1 MSYKKLKTV
10 IFPAAG
16 LGTRFFPVTK
26 ASPKEMLPIVD
37 KPLIQYAVEEAIEA
51 GFEQLVFVISPD
63 KKAIRKHFESIS
75 ELDEKLNIEAIVPAN
90 VSSIYIEQSVP
101 LGLGHAIRC
110 ARDVINAEPFAV
122 VLPDDLIDGGTTGGC
137 LLQMVRHYER
147 NGCGAIGIQKIA
159 PEETNQYGIIE
170 YEDEVGGSNRIAT
183 IVEKPDPQFAPS
195 LLGVVGRYI
204 LPSAVMSQLEKTQ
217 KGSGNEIQLTDA
229 ISALLGD
236 YRIDG
241 FQFKGQRYDCG
252 SKIGYLK
259 ANVDYA
265 LKHSELAKE
274 FAAWLTTKQ

>member
-16 LGTRFFPVTK
+16 LGTRFLPVTK

-63 KKAIRKHFESIS
+63 KSAIRNHFESTS
-75 ELDEKLNIEAIVPAN
+75 ELDEKLKIEAIIPAN
-90 VSSIYIEQSVP
+90 VSSLYIEQSTP
-101 LGLGHAIRC
+101 LGLGHAIWC
-110 ARDVINAEPFAV
+110 ARDAIKTEPFAV
-122 VLPDDLIDGGTTGGC
+122 VLPDDLIDGGTAGGC
-137 LLQMVRHYER
+137 LLQMARHYEK

-159 PEETNQYGIIE
+159 PEETKQYGIIE
-170 YEDEVGGSNRIAT
+170 YEDEVGSSNRIAT

-204 LPSAVMSQLEKTQ
+204 LPSAIMGQLEKTQ

-265 LKHSELAKE
+265 LKHPELAKE
-274 FAAWLTTKQ
+274 FSAWLTTKQ

>member
-16 LGTRFFPVTK
+16 LGTRFLPVTK
-26 ASPKEMLPIVD
+26 VNPKEMLPIVD

-51 GFEQLVFVISPD
+51 GFEQLVFVIAPD
-63 KKAIRKHFESIS
+63 KNVIRNHFETTL
-75 ELDEKLNIEAIVPAN
+75 ELNAKPKIEAIIPAN
-90 VSSIYIEQSVP
+90 VSSLYIEQSAP
-101 LGLGHAIRC
+101 LGLGHAILC
-110 ARDVINAEPFAV
+110 AREAIEAEPFAV
-122 VLPDDLIDGGTTGGC
+122 VLPDDLIDGAAAGGC
-137 LLQMVRHYER
+137 LLQMAQYYEK
-147 NGCGAIGIQKIA
+147 NGCGAIGIQKITL
-159 PEETNQYGIIE
+159 EETKQYGIIE
-170 YEDEVGGSNRIAT
+170 YEDEMGGSNRIAT

-204 LPSAVMSQLEKTQ
+204 LPAAIMEQLEKTQ
-217 KGSGNEIQLTDA
+217 KGSGNEIQLTDG

-265 LKHSELAKE
+265 LKHPELAKE
-274 FAAWLTTKQ
+274 FSAWLTTKQ